1 VQRLARLKPL
11 GPFVGLAIC
20 AYLCAGIVTTYFGEK
35 LMPVPT
41 LPSVAAP
48 KAAAPKR
55 AAVASLAAHHRKTDN
70 PANLKGSVPIDKDV
84 PFDETADLTKS
95 SLNAHV
101 LATVLFDH
109 AEWDFAQI
117 EDGLRRTSH
126 IAHVGETLFPKNELF
141 TVERIEDERVV
152 IRETGATALTYL
164 ERKAASSGSGS
175 SSRKASSSGKSSSKK
190 VREEIIKGIKAKG
203 TGRFDI
209 SRASIDTVLSNLNVL
224 STDAR
229 VVPDFKNGTQRGF
242 KLFSIKPNSVYSKI
256 GLKNGDVLSR
266 INGYDLSS
274 PDKILEVYG
283 KLKDSEQVTVE
294 LLRRGKPKKLDYSI
308 R

>member
-1 VQRLARLKPL
+1 VQRLAKLKPL

-20 AYLCAGIVTTYFGEK
+20 ATLCAGIVTTYFGEK
-35 LMPVPT
+35 LMPVPA
-41 LPSVAAP
+41 LPTVEAP
-48 KAAAPKR
+48 KAAAPHR
-55 AAVASLAAHHRKTDN
+55 AAVASLAAHHRSADQAAVQVGTAATGD
-70 PANLKGSVPIDKDV
+70 A
-84 PFDETADLTKS
+84 PFDSGAELTKS
-95 SLNAHV
+95 SLNAQV
-101 LATVLFDH
+101 LATVLFEH

-126 IAHVGETLFPKNELF
+126 IAHVGETLFAKNELF
-141 TVERIEDERVV
+141 VVERIEAERVV
-152 IRETGATALTYL
+152 IRETGASSLTFL
-164 ERKAASSGSGS
+164 ERKASSSSAGSGA
-175 SSRKASSSGKSSSKK
+175 RKASSSGKASKKK

-203 TGRFDI
+203 GGAFDI

-283 KLKDSEQVTVE
+283 KLKDSEQITVE